1 MATPDV
7 VQPDADTT
15 SQLRLAVRQADS
27 GAYLVEPRVIRR
39 VVREL
44 YNFARLS
51 SRVPHTEVQVVA
63 SADIRRLT
71 HPDELGLES
80 FDGLP
85 DPALLISLP
94 EEHEIVGKSI
104 QDQLVIVWR
113 RLFHGAID
121 RAVRA
126 SIQSDQLPRAKI
138 QAHID
143 SIGQVEFDEAH
154 VVLASEQRLIDTESR
169 SEAFGEFVATWWELS
184 RFAPD
189 LVPIWFPSLA
199 LRAHDEVIPDIHIDP
214 NLLYIAT
221 RLTGA
226 PDPDTTPQVIL
237 DEAQLTGVRKDWLAD
252 GLVRPSERRYQR
264 LQRRRQRA
272 AERGNTVAAGL
283 AAMYALESATTHQET
298 EDARQTAEDDIR
310 TLVQRLQQALT
321 FNDRDFD
328 AWHESLRD
336 LFHNSIHGFWNAD
349 KKLLHDLQK
358 VCIDHERV
366 TYRVDLVKWIVS
378 RGGRP
383 LRRPLTKIREV
394 MMAKHLASSTARLVY
409 VRLSGKE
416 REQLAGLLHEA
427 TDLAEDQMRHRM
439 RPTLRQTLLDVGFRP
454 GNIPEKVA
462 FDKLIEEA
470 LDCITYRGYLTMG
483 YLRDAISRNDLKLAD
498 LTNLRELFRG
508 DHLLRTDDELDIA
521 LDGVYRRGEF
531 YLRGLQR
538 VSSLAFGT
546 GGGRFITLFVVIPF
560 GGALVMVEGVT
571 ALLLGHGDETEE
583 SAETPGIPSNDAET
597 EPADDSKPETNSE
610 VDRVASTTDGSS
622 ADNSAESPEVDIAE
636 VREAASL
643 LNKTTDDSDLK
654 EITHDS
660 SRIYGKHPLDLPTRS
675 SLILG
680 IGLVLMA
687 LIHLPVFRQ
696 TVVTL
701 LSSLWRLTQLVLWQL
716 PKRIIQFPLLQ
727 WILCS
732 RFVAALRRH
741 VVNPTMAAGVLGYV
755 WPMAIGSS
763 PWNVW
768 WTGTVAVLLSIVLN
782 SRLGRDTEE
791 LVAEWVGNTWQ
802 NLRSRV
808 VMAAFDWIMDF
819 FQWALAGVE
828 RLIYAVDEWLRFHS
842 DESWV
847 SIIVKAVVGVVWSFI
862 VFLIRIYVNLLI
874 EPQVNPIKHFPVVT
888 VAHKIMLPF
897 SFFVTAKGGHFLG
910 KFIGND
916 AAVFVVGTTW
926 FLLPGVFGFLVWEL
940 KENWRLYGA
949 NRVRKLQPIVIG
961 SHGESIPR
969 LLSPGFHSGT
979 LPKAFARLR
988 RLERQ
993 APSFRRF
1000 SQRRAWQ
1007 DVLQHAERDLRQF
1020 VERDFIRLLE
1030 YCPVWQDSDLQLEEV
1045 KIACNSILISLDSDT
1060 IDGPPVKLLFQEQ
1073 SFWIVVTVAD
1083 RGLLRNVTSEQLH
1096 SFDTALLGFYRKAG
1110 VEIVREQVER
1120 NLVGNYP
1127 YDVCAAGLVIW
1138 PEVQFE
1144 REVTVDLHRPH
1155 QVRPLPSP
1163 LAITFGISPASAENV
1178 LFSKSDTNW
1187 YEWGRLWHVAADDT
1201 DGERFP
1207 LACVQSARLSLLRH
1221 E

>member
-7 VQPDADTT
+7 VQLDADTT

-51 SRVPHTEVQVVA
+51 SRIPHTEVLVVA

-94 EEHEIVGKSI
+94 EEHEITGKSI
-104 QDQLVIVWR
+104 QDQLVLVWR

-126 SIQSDQLPRAKI
+126 SIQSDQLTRAKI
-138 QAHID
+138 QAHIE

-154 VVLASEQRLIDTESR
+154 TVLASEQRLIDAESR
-169 SEAFGEFVATWWELS
+169 VEAFGEFVATWWELS

-199 LRAHDEVIPDIHIDP
+199 LRTQDEVIPDISIDP

-226 PDPDTTPQVIL
+226 PEPDTTPQVIL
-237 DEAQLTGVRKDWLAD
+237 DEAQLTGVRKDWLAE

-264 LQRRRQRA
+264 LHRRRQRA
-272 AERGNTVAAGL
+272 VERGNTVAAGL
-283 AAMYALESATTHQET
+283 AAMYAVESATTDNET
-298 EDARQTAEDDIR
+298 EDAWQTAEHDIR
-310 TLVQRLQQALT
+310 TLVKRLQHALT
-321 FNDRDFD
+321 FDDRDFD
-328 AWHESLRD
+328 AWHDSLRD
-336 LFHNSIHGFWNAD
+336 LFHNATHGFWNAD

-358 VCIDHERV
+358 VCMDHERV

-416 REQLAGLLHEA
+416 RERLAGLLHEA

-439 RPTLRQTLLDVGFRP
+439 RPTLRQTLLEVGFRP
-454 GNIPEKVA
+454 DNIPEKVA

-470 LDCITYRGYLTMG
+470 LDCINYRGYLTMG

-498 LTNLRELFRG
+498 MTDSRELFRG
-508 DHLLRTDDELDIA
+508 DDLLRTDDELDIA

-546 GGGRFITLFVVIPF
+546 RGGRFITLFVVIPF
-560 GGALVMVEGVT
+560 GGSLVVVEGVT
-571 ALLLGHGDETEE
+571 ALLLGHGDEPEGPAETSLLPEKERETE
-583 SAETPGIPSNDAET
+583 SAG
-597 EPADDSKPETNSE
+597 DSQSQMNSE
-610 VDRVASTTDGSS
+610 VTGVETS
-622 ADNSAESPEVDIAE
+622 ADATPSDNPAESDLAGVSEKTA
-636 VREAASL
+636 L
-643 LNKTTDDSDLK
+643 LNETKDYSGQHETT
-654 EITHDS
+654 HVS
-660 SRIYGKHPLDLPTRS
+660 SPIYGEHPLDLPTRS

-687 LIHLPVFRQ
+687 LIHLPAFRQ

-701 LSSLWRLTQLVLWQL
+701 LNSFWRVTQLVLWDF
-716 PKRIIQFPLLQ
+716 PKRIIQFPLVQRL
-727 WILCS
+727 LRS
-732 RFVAALRRH
+732 RIVATFRRY
-741 VVNPTMAAGVLGYV
+741 VVNPAIPAGVLGYV
-755 WPMAIGSS
+755 WPTVIGSR
-763 PWNVW
+763 PWHFW
-768 WTGTVAVLLSIVLN
+768 WTVSVAVLLSVVLN

-791 LVAEWVGNTWQ
+791 LLAEGVGNAWQ

-819 FQWALAGVE
+819 FKWALAGVE

-897 SFFVTAKGGHFLG
+897 SFFVTAKGGHLLG
-910 KFIGND
+910 TFIGND

-949 NRVRKLQPIVIG
+949 NRVRTLQPIVLG
-961 SHGESIPR
+961 SHGESLPR
-969 LLSPGFHSGT
+969 LLCPGFHSGT

-1007 DVLQHAERDLRQF
+1007 HVLQHAERDLRQF

-1030 YCPVWQDSDLQLEEV
+1030 YCPVWQDSGLRLAEV

-1060 IDGPPVKLLFQEQ
+1060 IDGPPLKLLFQEQ
-1073 SFWIVVTVAD
+1073 SFWIVVTVAERD
-1083 RGLLRNVTSEQLH
+1083 LLRNVTSEQLH

-1110 VEIVREQVER
+1110 VDIVREQVER

-1155 QVRPLPSP
+1155 QVRPMPSP
-1163 LAITFGISPASAENV
+1163 LAVTFGISPASAENV
-1178 LFSKSDTNW
+1178 LFSKSETNW
-1187 YEWGRLWHVAADDT
+1187 YEWGRLWDVAAGDT
-1201 DGERFP
+1201 EGQQFP

-1221 E
+1221 H